1 MTGKLMGRFRNPIL
15 LVAAVA
21 AGFVLYSAFF
31 GKTAAPPVTFVSLQ
45 GEKITTADLRGKVVL
60 VNFWATDCPTC
71 IKEMPDIV
79 KTYNKY
85 RAQGFETIAVAMK
98 HDPPNY
104 VLNYTEKN
112 ALPFKVALD
121 PQGELARA
129 FGEVK
134 LTPTTFII
142 DKRGNIV
149 NRILGE
155 PDFARLHALLEEK
168 LKERG

>member
-1 MTGKLMGRFRNPIL
+1 MGRFRNPIL
-15 LVAAVA
+15 LVAAA
-21 AGFVLYSAFF
+21 AMGFVLYSAFF
-31 GKTAAPPVTFVSLQ
+31 DKTAAPPVTFVSLQ

-71 IKEMPDIV
+71 IKEMPDII

-142 DKRGNIV
+142 DRRGNIV

-155 PDFARLHALLEEK
+155 PDFAKLHALLEEK
-168 LKERG
+168 LKEQG

>member
-1 MTGKLMGRFRNPIL
+1 MTGKLMGRFSNPIL
-15 LVAAVA
+15 LVAAA
-21 AGFVLYSAFF
+21 AIGFVLYSAFF
-31 GKTAAPPVTFVSLQ
+31 DKTAAPPVTFVSLQ

-168 LKERG
+168 LKEQG

>member
-1 MTGKLMGRFRNPIL
+1 MTGKPMGRFRNPIL
-15 LVAAVA
+15 LVAAA
-21 AGFVLYSAFF
+21 AIGFVLYSAFF
-31 GKTAAPPVTFVSLQ
+31 DKTAAPPVTFVSLQ

-60 VNFWATDCPTC
+60 VNFWATDCATC

-104 VLNYTEKN
+104 VLNYAGKN

-155 PDFARLHALLEEK
+155 LDFSKLHRLLEEK
-168 LKERG
+168 LKEAV